1 MDNPKVS
8 IIVPIYRVEEYIER
22 CAESLFAQTF
32 DDIEYIFVD
41 DCSPDKS
48 VEILQRTLEKYPHR
62 KRLTRIERLSSNS
75 GLPAVRRQGIQL
87 ASGDYTVHCDSD
99 DWMDVHAIKE
109 LYTFALSGHYDMV
122 FYDFYRSDGVSTY
135 ASAPRKVSTNNKD
148 FLMSS
153 LLCGRLMGSLCG
165 ALIKRSLYDGITF
178 PRQNMNE
185 DLATIIQL
193 VWNSRNT

>member
-62 KRLTRIERLSSNS
+62 KRLTRIERLS
-75 GLPAVRRQGIQL
+75 GARRVRRWAAAGRP
-87 ASGDYTVHCDSD
+87 TTRDSIGL
-99 DWMDVHAIKE
+99 W
-109 LYTFALSGHYDMV
+109 
-122 FYDFYRSDGVSTY
+122 
-135 ASAPRKVSTNNKD
+135 
-148 FLMSS
+148 
-153 LLCGRLMGSLCG
+153 
-165 ALIKRSLYDGITF
+165 
-178 PRQNMNE
+178 
-185 DLATIIQL
+185 
-193 VWNSRNT
+193 

>member
-62 KRLTRIERLSSNS
+62 KRLTRIERLSSF
-75 GLPAVRRQGIQL
+75 
-87 ASGDYTVHCDSD
+87 D
-99 DWMDVHAIKE
+99 DKGFNWPLVITRFIAIAMTGWMC
-109 LYTFALSGHYDMV
+109 M
-122 FYDFYRSDGVSTY
+122 
-135 ASAPRKVSTNNKD
+135 P
-148 FLMSS
+148 
-153 LLCGRLMGSLCG
+153 
-165 ALIKRSLYDGITF
+165 
-178 PRQNMNE
+178 
-185 DLATIIQL
+185 
-193 VWNSRNT
+193 

>member
-75 GLPAVRRQGIQL
+75 GQAAPYPAITIWSFMISIV
-87 ASGDYTVHCDSD
+87 V
-99 DWMDVHAIKE
+99 
-109 LYTFALSGHYDMV
+109 MV
-122 FYDFYRSDGVSTY
+122 FLHMLP
-135 ASAPRKVSTNNKD
+135 PRAR
-148 FLMSS
+148 FLPI
-153 LLCGRLMGSLCG
+153 
-165 ALIKRSLYDGITF
+165 IKTS
-178 PRQNMNE
+178 
-185 DLATIIQL
+185 
-193 VWNSRNT
+193 

>member
-75 GLPAVRRQGIQL
+75 GQAAVRRQPWL
-87 ASGDYTVHCDSD
+87 A
-99 DWMDVHAIKE
+99 
-109 LYTFALSGHYDMV
+109 
-122 FYDFYRSDGVSTY
+122 
-135 ASAPRKVSTNNKD
+135 APRRD
-148 FLMSS
+148 WLRR
-153 LLCGRLMGSLCG
+153 C
-165 ALIKRSLYDGITF
+165 
-178 PRQNMNE
+178 
-185 DLATIIQL
+185 ATTRDSIGL
-193 VWNSRNT
+193 W

>member
-62 KRLTRIERLSSNS
+62 KRLTRIERLSSNPHDK
-75 GLPAVRRQGIQL
+75 GFNWPLVITRFIAIAMTG
-87 ASGDYTVHCDSD
+87 
-99 DWMDVHAIKE
+99 WMC
-109 LYTFALSGHYDMV
+109 M
-122 FYDFYRSDGVSTY
+122 
-135 ASAPRKVSTNNKD
+135 P
-148 FLMSS
+148 
-153 LLCGRLMGSLCG
+153 
-165 ALIKRSLYDGITF
+165 
-178 PRQNMNE
+178 
-185 DLATIIQL
+185 
-193 VWNSRNT
+193 

>member
-62 KRLTRIERLSSNS
+62 KRLTRIERFGFFIHTYIYILSRPPLALPGRAGRRRRPPAPPPPPTRDSI
-75 GLPAVRRQGIQL
+75 GL
-87 ASGDYTVHCDSD
+87 
-99 DWMDVHAIKE
+99 W
-109 LYTFALSGHYDMV
+109 
-122 FYDFYRSDGVSTY
+122 
-135 ASAPRKVSTNNKD
+135 
-148 FLMSS
+148 
-153 LLCGRLMGSLCG
+153 
-165 ALIKRSLYDGITF
+165 
-178 PRQNMNE
+178 
-185 DLATIIQL
+185 
-193 VWNSRNT
+193 

>member
-62 KRLTRIERLSSNS
+62 KRLTRIERLSWVRPPPPRGRARSAGNFPLRRPPACRKDPAPL
-75 GLPAVRRQGIQL
+75 GLP
-87 ASGDYTVHCDSD
+87 
-99 DWMDVHAIKE
+99 
-109 LYTFALSGHYDMV
+109 
-122 FYDFYRSDGVSTY
+122 
-135 ASAPRKVSTNNKD
+135 P
-148 FLMSS
+148 
-153 LLCGRLMGSLCG
+153 
-165 ALIKRSLYDGITF
+165 
-178 PRQNMNE
+178 
-185 DLATIIQL
+185 
-193 VWNSRNT
+193 

>member
-62 KRLTRIERLSSNS
+62 KRLTRIERLSWP
-75 GLPAVRRQGIQL
+75 LF
-87 ASGDYTVHCDSD
+87 D
-99 DWMDVHAIKE
+99 DKGFNWPLVITRFIAIAMTGWMC
-109 LYTFALSGHYDMV
+109 M
-122 FYDFYRSDGVSTY
+122 
-135 ASAPRKVSTNNKD
+135 P
-148 FLMSS
+148 
-153 LLCGRLMGSLCG
+153 
-165 ALIKRSLYDGITF
+165 
-178 PRQNMNE
+178 
-185 DLATIIQL
+185 
-193 VWNSRNT
+193 

>member
-62 KRLTRIERLSSNS
+62 KRLTRIERLSSNK
-75 GLPAVRRQGIQL
+75 GFNWPLVITRFIAIAMTG
-87 ASGDYTVHCDSD
+87 
-99 DWMDVHAIKE
+99 WMC
-109 LYTFALSGHYDMV
+109 M
-122 FYDFYRSDGVSTY
+122 
-135 ASAPRKVSTNNKD
+135 P
-148 FLMSS
+148 
-153 LLCGRLMGSLCG
+153 
-165 ALIKRSLYDGITF
+165 
-178 PRQNMNE
+178 
-185 DLATIIQL
+185 
-193 VWNSRNT
+193 

>member
-62 KRLTRIERLSSNS
+62 KRLTRIERLSYNN
-75 GLPAVRRQGIQL
+75 GQ
-87 ASGDYTVHCDSD
+87 
-99 DWMDVHAIKE
+99 
-109 LYTFALSGHYDMV
+109 
-122 FYDFYRSDGVSTY
+122 
-135 ASAPRKVSTNNKD
+135 APIRPQRKKIGTS
-148 FLMSS
+148 
-153 LLCGRLMGSLCG
+153 
-165 ALIKRSLYDGITF
+165 
-178 PRQNMNE
+178 E
-185 DLATIIQL
+185 
-193 VWNSRNT
+193 

>member
-62 KRLTRIERLSSNS
+62 KRLTRIERLSSKNRKTPVKHQRIKMAKGGFTDKNEKEKS
-75 GLPAVRRQGIQL
+75 
-87 ASGDYTVHCDSD
+87 
-99 DWMDVHAIKE
+99 MD
-109 LYTFALSGHYDMV
+109 
-122 FYDFYRSDGVSTY
+122 
-135 ASAPRKVSTNNKD
+135 
-148 FLMSS
+148 
-153 LLCGRLMGSLCG
+153 
-165 ALIKRSLYDGITF
+165 
-178 PRQNMNE
+178 
-185 DLATIIQL
+185 
-193 VWNSRNT
+193 

>member
-75 GLPAVRRQGIQL
+75 GQAAVSFRTGPCPL
-87 ASGDYTVHCDSD
+87 FD
-99 DWMDVHAIKE
+99 DKGFNWPLVITRFIAIAMTGWMC
-109 LYTFALSGHYDMV
+109 M
-122 FYDFYRSDGVSTY
+122 
-135 ASAPRKVSTNNKD
+135 P
-148 FLMSS
+148 
-153 LLCGRLMGSLCG
+153 
-165 ALIKRSLYDGITF
+165 
-178 PRQNMNE
+178 
-185 DLATIIQL
+185 
-193 VWNSRNT
+193 

>member
-75 GLPAVRRQGIQL
+75 GQAAVRHKGFNWPLVITRFIAIAMTG
-87 ASGDYTVHCDSD
+87 
-99 DWMDVHAIKE
+99 WMC
-109 LYTFALSGHYDMV
+109 M
-122 FYDFYRSDGVSTY
+122 
-135 ASAPRKVSTNNKD
+135 P
-148 FLMSS
+148 
-153 LLCGRLMGSLCG
+153 
-165 ALIKRSLYDGITF
+165 
-178 PRQNMNE
+178 
-185 DLATIIQL
+185 
-193 VWNSRNT
+193 

>member
-75 GLPAVRRQGIQL
+75 GQAAVRRQPLNWPLVITRFIAIAMTG
-87 ASGDYTVHCDSD
+87 
-99 DWMDVHAIKE
+99 WMC
-109 LYTFALSGHYDMV
+109 M
-122 FYDFYRSDGVSTY
+122 
-135 ASAPRKVSTNNKD
+135 P
-148 FLMSS
+148 
-153 LLCGRLMGSLCG
+153 
-165 ALIKRSLYDGITF
+165 
-178 PRQNMNE
+178 
-185 DLATIIQL
+185 
-193 VWNSRNT
+193 

>member
-62 KRLTRIERLSSNS
+62 KRLTRIERLSLGHPPPPPPPPPPTTRDSI
-75 GLPAVRRQGIQL
+75 GL
-87 ASGDYTVHCDSD
+87 
-99 DWMDVHAIKE
+99 W
-109 LYTFALSGHYDMV
+109 
-122 FYDFYRSDGVSTY
+122 
-135 ASAPRKVSTNNKD
+135 
-148 FLMSS
+148 
-153 LLCGRLMGSLCG
+153 
-165 ALIKRSLYDGITF
+165 
-178 PRQNMNE
+178 
-185 DLATIIQL
+185 
-193 VWNSRNT
+193 

>member
-62 KRLTRIERLSSNS
+62 KRLTRIERLSWDS
-75 GLPAVRRQGIQL
+75 GPGAVRRQRSEYCAWFLTGN
-87 ASGDYTVHCDSD
+87 
-99 DWMDVHAIKE
+99 ME
-109 LYTFALSGHYDMV
+109 L
-122 FYDFYRSDGVSTY
+122 
-135 ASAPRKVSTNNKD
+135 K
-148 FLMSS
+148 
-153 LLCGRLMGSLCG
+153 
-165 ALIKRSLYDGITF
+165 
-178 PRQNMNE
+178 
-185 DLATIIQL
+185 
-193 VWNSRNT
+193 

>member
-75 GLPAVRRQGIQL
+75 CPLF
-87 ASGDYTVHCDSD
+87 D
-99 DWMDVHAIKE
+99 DKGFNWPLVITRFIAIAMTGWMC
-109 LYTFALSGHYDMV
+109 M
-122 FYDFYRSDGVSTY
+122 
-135 ASAPRKVSTNNKD
+135 P
-148 FLMSS
+148 
-153 LLCGRLMGSLCG
+153 
-165 ALIKRSLYDGITF
+165 
-178 PRQNMNE
+178 
-185 DLATIIQL
+185 
-193 VWNSRNT
+193 

>member
-62 KRLTRIERLSSNS
+62 KRLTRIERLWWLWSR
-75 GLPAVRRQGIQL
+75 ARRARRGTKGQ
-87 ASGDYTVHCDSD
+87 SEPS
-99 DWMDVHAIKE
+99 
-109 LYTFALSGHYDMV
+109 
-122 FYDFYRSDGVSTY
+122 
-135 ASAPRKVSTNNKD
+135 
-148 FLMSS
+148 
-153 LLCGRLMGSLCG
+153 
-165 ALIKRSLYDGITF
+165 F
-178 PRQNMNE
+178 P
-185 DLATIIQL
+185 
-193 VWNSRNT
+193 

>member
-62 KRLTRIERLSSNS
+62 KRLTRIAACPLF
-75 GLPAVRRQGIQL
+75 
-87 ASGDYTVHCDSD
+87 D
-99 DWMDVHAIKE
+99 DKGFNWPLVITRFIAIAMTGWMC
-109 LYTFALSGHYDMV
+109 M
-122 FYDFYRSDGVSTY
+122 
-135 ASAPRKVSTNNKD
+135 P
-148 FLMSS
+148 
-153 LLCGRLMGSLCG
+153 
-165 ALIKRSLYDGITF
+165 
-178 PRQNMNE
+178 
-185 DLATIIQL
+185 
-193 VWNSRNT
+193 

>member
-62 KRLTRIERLSSNS
+62 KRLTRIERLSLRT
-75 GLPAVRRQGIQL
+75 LPTHRSTQHR
-87 ASGDYTVHCDSD
+87 
-99 DWMDVHAIKE
+99 IKCQW
-109 LYTFALSGHYDMV
+109 
-122 FYDFYRSDGVSTY
+122 R
-135 ASAPRKVSTNNKD
+135 
-148 FLMSS
+148 
-153 LLCGRLMGSLCG
+153 
-165 ALIKRSLYDGITF
+165 IK
-178 PRQNMNE
+178 PKM
-185 DLATIIQL
+185 TIK
-193 VWNSRNT
+193 

>member
-75 GLPAVRRQGIQL
+75 GQA
-87 ASGDYTVHCDSD
+87 ASTTRDSIGL
-99 DWMDVHAIKE
+99 W
-109 LYTFALSGHYDMV
+109 
-122 FYDFYRSDGVSTY
+122 
-135 ASAPRKVSTNNKD
+135 
-148 FLMSS
+148 
-153 LLCGRLMGSLCG
+153 
-165 ALIKRSLYDGITF
+165 
-178 PRQNMNE
+178 
-185 DLATIIQL
+185 
-193 VWNSRNT
+193 

>member
-75 GLPAVRRQGIQL
+75 GQAAVRPGARPL
-87 ASGDYTVHCDSD
+87 AHDKGFNWPLVITRFIAIAMTG
-99 DWMDVHAIKE
+99 WMC
-109 LYTFALSGHYDMV
+109 M
-122 FYDFYRSDGVSTY
+122 
-135 ASAPRKVSTNNKD
+135 P
-148 FLMSS
+148 
-153 LLCGRLMGSLCG
+153 
-165 ALIKRSLYDGITF
+165 
-178 PRQNMNE
+178 
-185 DLATIIQL
+185 
-193 VWNSRNT
+193 

>member
-62 KRLTRIERLSSNS
+62 KRLTRIERLSGGRAARPPGARPRGSGGGWWGGFTWATWGWLARNS
-75 GLPAVRRQGIQL
+75 
-87 ASGDYTVHCDSD
+87 T
-99 DWMDVHAIKE
+99 
-109 LYTFALSGHYDMV
+109 TFLV
-122 FYDFYRSDGVSTY
+122 FST
-135 ASAPRKVSTNNKD
+135 
-148 FLMSS
+148 
-153 LLCGRLMGSLCG
+153 
-165 ALIKRSLYDGITF
+165 
-178 PRQNMNE
+178 
-185 DLATIIQL
+185 
-193 VWNSRNT
+193 

>member
-75 GLPAVRRQGIQL
+75 GQADQNLFAVSAHPGSATR
-87 ASGDYTVHCDSD
+87 DSIGL
-99 DWMDVHAIKE
+99 W
-109 LYTFALSGHYDMV
+109 
-122 FYDFYRSDGVSTY
+122 
-135 ASAPRKVSTNNKD
+135 
-148 FLMSS
+148 
-153 LLCGRLMGSLCG
+153 
-165 ALIKRSLYDGITF
+165 
-178 PRQNMNE
+178 
-185 DLATIIQL
+185 
-193 VWNSRNT
+193 

>member
-75 GLPAVRRQGIQL
+75 GLPDKGFNWPLVITRFIAIAMTG
-87 ASGDYTVHCDSD
+87 
-99 DWMDVHAIKE
+99 WMC
-109 LYTFALSGHYDMV
+109 M
-122 FYDFYRSDGVSTY
+122 
-135 ASAPRKVSTNNKD
+135 P
-148 FLMSS
+148 
-153 LLCGRLMGSLCG
+153 
-165 ALIKRSLYDGITF
+165 
-178 PRQNMNE
+178 
-185 DLATIIQL
+185 
-193 VWNSRNT
+193 

>member
-62 KRLTRIERLSSNS
+62 KRLTRIERLSWATGAAGGGRRRRGFSLFFFLLEYFIRPAS
-75 GLPAVRRQGIQL
+75 CSTTRDSIGL
-87 ASGDYTVHCDSD
+87 
-99 DWMDVHAIKE
+99 W
-109 LYTFALSGHYDMV
+109 
-122 FYDFYRSDGVSTY
+122 
-135 ASAPRKVSTNNKD
+135 
-148 FLMSS
+148 
-153 LLCGRLMGSLCG
+153 
-165 ALIKRSLYDGITF
+165 
-178 PRQNMNE
+178 
-185 DLATIIQL
+185 
-193 VWNSRNT
+193 

>member
-62 KRLTRIERLSSNS
+62 KRLTRIERLSPNS
-75 GLPAVRRQGIQL
+75 GQAAV
-87 ASGDYTVHCDSD
+87 D
-99 DWMDVHAIKE
+99 DKGFNWPLVITRFIAIAMTGWMC
-109 LYTFALSGHYDMV
+109 M
-122 FYDFYRSDGVSTY
+122 
-135 ASAPRKVSTNNKD
+135 P
-148 FLMSS
+148 
-153 LLCGRLMGSLCG
+153 
-165 ALIKRSLYDGITF
+165 
-178 PRQNMNE
+178 
-185 DLATIIQL
+185 
-193 VWNSRNT
+193 

>member
-62 KRLTRIERLSSNS
+62 KRLTRIE
-75 GLPAVRRQGIQL
+75 GLWGVGAGGGVAGGARAPAPPTTR
-87 ASGDYTVHCDSD
+87 DSIGL
-99 DWMDVHAIKE
+99 W
-109 LYTFALSGHYDMV
+109 
-122 FYDFYRSDGVSTY
+122 
-135 ASAPRKVSTNNKD
+135 
-148 FLMSS
+148 
-153 LLCGRLMGSLCG
+153 
-165 ALIKRSLYDGITF
+165 
-178 PRQNMNE
+178 
-185 DLATIIQL
+185 
-193 VWNSRNT
+193 

>member
-62 KRLTRIERLSSNS
+62 KRLTRIERLSW
-75 GLPAVRRQGIQL
+75 GGRAGGGG
-87 ASGDYTVHCDSD
+87 A
-99 DWMDVHAIKE
+99 A
-109 LYTFALSGHYDMV
+109 
-122 FYDFYRSDGVSTY
+122 GVSVHGTRPGGAGRPAHLRTGHGAPAGHRVAGRRGDAADPGPAAAGIGQNATQNDRKRHTEGCVSFAAQY
-135 ASAPRKVSTNNKD
+135 QVMPSRSCICTRRSSSSVSAAAERARPLGVTR
-148 FLMSS
+148 
-153 LLCGRLMGSLCG
+153 
-165 ALIKRSLYDGITF
+165 
-178 PRQNMNE
+178 
-185 DLATIIQL
+185 
-193 VWNSRNT
+193 

>member
-62 KRLTRIERLSSNS
+62 KRLTRIERLSW
-75 GLPAVRRQGIQL
+75 GRTAACPLF
-87 ASGDYTVHCDSD
+87 D
-99 DWMDVHAIKE
+99 DKGFNWPLVITRFIAIAMTGWMC
-109 LYTFALSGHYDMV
+109 M
-122 FYDFYRSDGVSTY
+122 
-135 ASAPRKVSTNNKD
+135 P
-148 FLMSS
+148 
-153 LLCGRLMGSLCG
+153 
-165 ALIKRSLYDGITF
+165 
-178 PRQNMNE
+178 
-185 DLATIIQL
+185 
-193 VWNSRNT
+193 

>member
-62 KRLTRIERLSSNS
+62 KRLTRIERLSAGRGAPRGAGRKTPKKNRSAGGGHSCVIFRRGSFRLRLFS
-75 GLPAVRRQGIQL
+75 GGSFGFPDDVIGHFGKITHSGKCQRQG
-87 ASGDYTVHCDSD
+87 C
-99 DWMDVHAIKE
+99 
-109 LYTFALSGHYDMV
+109 
-122 FYDFYRSDGVSTY
+122 
-135 ASAPRKVSTNNKD
+135 
-148 FLMSS
+148 
-153 LLCGRLMGSLCG
+153 
-165 ALIKRSLYDGITF
+165 
-178 PRQNMNE
+178 
-185 DLATIIQL
+185 
-193 VWNSRNT
+193 

>member
-75 GLPAVRRQGIQL
+75 GQF
-87 ASGDYTVHCDSD
+87 D
-99 DWMDVHAIKE
+99 DKGFNWPLVITRFIAIAMTGWMC
-109 LYTFALSGHYDMV
+109 M
-122 FYDFYRSDGVSTY
+122 
-135 ASAPRKVSTNNKD
+135 P
-148 FLMSS
+148 
-153 LLCGRLMGSLCG
+153 
-165 ALIKRSLYDGITF
+165 
-178 PRQNMNE
+178 
-185 DLATIIQL
+185 
-193 VWNSRNT
+193 

>member
-62 KRLTRIERLSSNS
+62 KRLTRIERLSSNN
-75 GLPAVRRQGIQL
+75 GQPHDKGFNWPLVITRFIAIAMTG
-87 ASGDYTVHCDSD
+87 
-99 DWMDVHAIKE
+99 WMC
-109 LYTFALSGHYDMV
+109 M
-122 FYDFYRSDGVSTY
+122 
-135 ASAPRKVSTNNKD
+135 P
-148 FLMSS
+148 
-153 LLCGRLMGSLCG
+153 
-165 ALIKRSLYDGITF
+165 
-178 PRQNMNE
+178 
-185 DLATIIQL
+185 
-193 VWNSRNT
+193 

>member
-62 KRLTRIERLSSNS
+62 KRLTRIERLSF
-75 GLPAVRRQGIQL
+75 
-87 ASGDYTVHCDSD
+87 D
-99 DWMDVHAIKE
+99 DKGFNWPLVITRFIAIAMTGWMC
-109 LYTFALSGHYDMV
+109 M
-122 FYDFYRSDGVSTY
+122 
-135 ASAPRKVSTNNKD
+135 P
-148 FLMSS
+148 
-153 LLCGRLMGSLCG
+153 
-165 ALIKRSLYDGITF
+165 
-178 PRQNMNE
+178 
-185 DLATIIQL
+185 
-193 VWNSRNT
+193 

>member
-62 KRLTRIERLSSNS
+62 KRLTRIERLSSNHDK
-75 GLPAVRRQGIQL
+75 GFNWPLVITRFIAIAMTG
-87 ASGDYTVHCDSD
+87 
-99 DWMDVHAIKE
+99 WMC
-109 LYTFALSGHYDMV
+109 M
-122 FYDFYRSDGVSTY
+122 
-135 ASAPRKVSTNNKD
+135 P
-148 FLMSS
+148 
-153 LLCGRLMGSLCG
+153 
-165 ALIKRSLYDGITF
+165 
-178 PRQNMNE
+178 
-185 DLATIIQL
+185 
-193 VWNSRNT
+193 